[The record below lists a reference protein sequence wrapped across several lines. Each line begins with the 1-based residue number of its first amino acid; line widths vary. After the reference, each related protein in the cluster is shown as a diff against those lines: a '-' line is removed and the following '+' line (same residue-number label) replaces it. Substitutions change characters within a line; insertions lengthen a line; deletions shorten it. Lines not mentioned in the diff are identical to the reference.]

1 MVLDLITLCVNF
13 CISTCSDSS
22 HALMYTFSYSRYPF
36 FVLFSVYLQTTCKPK
51 SLAKKKC
58 GTAVLIDGE
67 LNFLKVSIFSLAE
80 LHSFHVKNC
89 KRNRLVAN
97 LVDDLNLPQQA

>member
-36 FVLFSVYLQTTCKPK
+36 FLLFSVYLQTTCKRK
-51 SLAKKKC
+51 NVKKKC
-58 GTAVLIDGE
+58 CTAVLIDGG

-80 LHSFHVKNC
+80 LHSFHVNNC